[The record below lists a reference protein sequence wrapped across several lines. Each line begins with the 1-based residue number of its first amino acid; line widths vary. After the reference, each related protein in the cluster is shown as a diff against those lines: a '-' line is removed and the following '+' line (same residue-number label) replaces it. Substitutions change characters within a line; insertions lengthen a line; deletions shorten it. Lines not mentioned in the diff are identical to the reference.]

1 MAERERVH
9 KMTEE
14 SKPREQP
21 FPTRRITLTEVDIA
35 SEEGYAAIQQEIA
48 KQWALSQL
56 RLRSKR

>member
-1 MAERERVH
+1 
-9 KMTEE
+9 MTEE

-21 FPTRRITLTEVDIA
+21 ILTRRIILTEVDIA